1 MNNRD
6 FKVGDMVEILAT
18 ETVEDTYGRY
28 ELIGRIGEIRQIIDA
43 DKTFRRI
50 GIHIPGEDN
59 SYSASGLFWLDV
71 DSLEFFDR
79 PYDRHKEQAL
89 DLLPYDRV
97 AFVTVDGSVQEYAY
111 ALYDEPDNRIQ
122 PTDYVLVSGKAQG
135 KLCFI
140 TKILPKEEVKS
151 KVTEEVICKVD
162 LSAYR
167 QRQDIKRKKQKLL
180 AKMKAKRR
188 ELEARKLDEMY
199 ASIDED
205 YAKMLEELKSIG

>member
-1 MNNRD
+1 MNRNFRIGD
-6 FKVGDMVEILAT
+6 KVVILAT
-18 ETVEDTYGRY
+18 DTVEDIYGRY
-28 ELIGRIGEIRQIIDA
+28 ELIGRLGEIRQIID
-43 DKTFRRI
+43 DDNTFRRI

-59 SYSASGLFWLDV
+59 SYSALGLFWLDV
-71 DSLEFFDR
+71 ESLELFDR
-79 PYDRHKEQAL
+79 PNDRPKEQAL
-89 DLLPYDRV
+89 NLLPYDRV

-111 ALYDEPDNRIQ
+111 ALYDEPNNRIQ
-122 PTDYVLVSGKAQG
+122 PTDYVLVSGKAEG

-140 TKILPKEEVKS
+140 TKILPKEEVKN

-205 YAKMLEELKSIG
+205 YAKMLDELKSIG

>member
-1 MNNRD
+1 MNRNFRIGD
-6 FKVGDMVEILAT
+6 KVVIRST
-18 ETVEDTYGRY
+18 ETVEDLYGSY
-28 ELIGRIGEIRQIIDA
+28 ELVGRLGEIQ
-43 DKTFRRI
+43 RI
-50 GIHIPGEDN
+50 STHCDRCYAVDIPGEDN
-59 SYSASGLFWLDV
+59 PYADSGYFWLDEYSMELFEATK
-71 DSLEFFDR
+71 DTDFLI
-79 PYDRHKEQAL
+79 
-89 DLLPYDRV
+89 PYDRV
-97 AFVTVDGSVQEYAY
+97 AFVTVDGSMQEYAY
-111 ALYDEPDNRIQ
+111 ALYDEPNNRIH

-140 TKILPKEEVKS
+140 TKILPKEEVKN

-188 ELEARKLDEMY
+188 ELGAMTLDEMY

-205 YAKMLEELKSIG
+205 YAKMLDELKSIG

>member
-1 MNNRD
+1 MNNRN
-6 FKVGDMVEILAT
+6 FRIGDRVVIQPT
-18 ETVEDTYGRY
+18 ELVDDLYGGY
-28 ELIGRIGEIRQIIDA
+28 ELVGRFGEIQRVSTQGD
-43 DKTFRRI
+43 RCY
-50 GIHIPGEDN
+50 GVHIPGEDN
-59 SYSASGLFWLDV
+59 EYADSGCFWLDEYSIRLFEAGK
-71 DSLEFFDR
+71 DKD
-79 PYDRHKEQAL
+79 L

-97 AFVTVDGSVQEYAY
+97 AFVTIDGSVQEYAY

-122 PTDYVLVSGKAQG
+122 PTDYVLVSGKAEG

-140 TKILPKEEVKS
+140 TKILPKEEVKN

-205 YAKMLEELKSIG
+205 YAKMLDELKSIG

>member
-1 MNNRD
+1 MSDRD

-18 ETVEDTYGRY
+18 DTVEDTYGRY
-28 ELIGRIGEIRQIIDA
+28 ELIGRLGEIRQIIDA
-43 DKTFRRI
+43 NKTFRRI

-79 PYDRHKEQAL
+79 PNTPKEPAL
-89 DLLPYDRV
+89 DLVPYDRV
-97 AFVTVDGSVQEYAY
+97 AYVTIDGSVKEYAY

-140 TKILPKEEVKS
+140 TKIVPKEEVKN

-167 QRQDIKRKKQKLL
+167 QRQDIKRKKEKLL
-180 AKMKAKRR
+180 AKMKVKRR

-205 YAKMLEELKSIG
+205 YAKMLDELKSIG

>member
-1 MNNRD
+1 MNRNFRI
-6 FKVGDMVEILAT
+6 GDRVVIQAT
-18 ETVEDTYGRY
+18 DTVEEIYGRY
-28 ELIGRIGEIRQIIDA
+28 ELIGRLGEIRQIVEDS
-43 DKTFRRI
+43 FRRI
-50 GIHIPGEDN
+50 GIHIPGENN
-59 SYSASGLFWLDV
+59 SYSSSGLFWLDV
-71 DSLEFFDR
+71 DSLELFDR
-79 PYDRHKEQAL
+79 PDDRPKEQAL

-97 AFVTVDGSVQEYAY
+97 AFVTIDGSVKEYSY

-140 TKILPKEEVKS
+140 TKIVPKEEVKN
-151 KVTEEVICKVD
+151 KVTEEVICKID

-205 YAKMLEELKSIG
+205 YAKMLDELKSIG

>member
-1 MNNRD
+1 MNRNFRI
-6 FKVGDMVEILAT
+6 GDRVVIQPT
-18 ETVEDTYGRY
+18 ETVEDIYGRY
-28 ELIGRIGEIRQIIDA
+28 ELVGRLGEIRQIID
-43 DKTFRRI
+43 DSFRRI
-50 GIHIPGEDN
+50 GIHIPGENN
-59 SYSASGLFWLDV
+59 SYSSSGLFWLDV
-71 DSLEFFDR
+71 DSLELFDR
-79 PYDRHKEQAL
+79 PDDRPKEPAL

-97 AFVTVDGSVQEYAY
+97 AYVTIDGSVKEYAY
-111 ALYDEPDNRIQ
+111 ALYDEPNNRMQ
-122 PTDYVLVSGKAQG
+122 PTDYVLVSGKAEG

-140 TKILPKEEVKS
+140 TEIVPKEEVKN
-151 KVTEEVICKVD
+151 KVTEEVVCKVD

>member
-6 FKVGDMVEILAT
+6 FKVGDMVKILAT
-18 ETVEDTYGRY
+18 ETVEDIYGSY
-28 ELIGRIGEIRQIIDA
+28 ELVGRLGEV
-43 DKTFRRI
+43 RRI
-50 GIHIPGEDN
+50 FTTGDRCYGVHIPGEYNEYSDS
-59 SYSASGLFWLDV
+59 SYFWLDKYSMELFEAAK
-71 DSLEFFDR
+71 DKD
-79 PYDRHKEQAL
+79 L

-140 TKILPKEEVKS
+140 TKIVPKEEVKS

-180 AKMKAKRR
+180 AKMKVKRR

-205 YAKMLEELKSIG
+205 YAKMLDELKSIG